1 MNTFLGLPAH
11 PLFVHLPVVLIPL
24 GFIGALF
31 MLARPAWWQR
41 FAWPTVIIT
50 TVGTLGAIV
59 AANSGEALE
68 EAVTDRSVR
77 ELVRDHVEAG
87 DMARGAA
94 IVFLVVML
102 VAVFA
107 PRFVKAI
114 ATKKWWRPV
123 VVVAVV
129 ASGAFSS
136 WAMYDA
142 GHSGA
147 KSVWNDVKVTG
158 EGDDDD

>member
-41 FAWPTVIIT
+41 FAWPTVIVT
-50 TVGTLGAIV
+50 AVGTLGAIL

-68 EAVTDRSVR
+68 EAVRDRSVR
-77 ELVRDHVEAG
+77 ALVREHVEAG

-94 IVFLVVML
+94 IVFLIVML

-107 PRFVKAI
+107 PRFVKTI
-114 ATKKWWRPV
+114 AAKKWWRPLV
-123 VVVAVV
+123 IVAVV

-136 WAMYDA
+136 WSMYDA

-147 KSVWNDVKVTG
+147 KSVWNEVKVTG
-158 EGDDDD
+158 EGDGD

>member
-1 MNTFLGLPAH
+1 VNTFFGLPAH

-24 GFIGALF
+24 GFVGVLL
-31 MLARPAWWQR
+31 MVGRPSWWQR
-41 FAWPTVIIT
+41 LAWPTVVVT
-50 TVGTLGAIV
+50 ALGTLGAIM

-68 EAVTDRSVR
+68 EAVRDRSVR
-77 ELVRDHVEAG
+77 DLVREHVEAG

-94 IVFLVVML
+94 IVFFVVLVVS
-102 VAVFA
+102 VFG
-107 PRFVKAI
+107 PRFVKALV
-114 ATKKWWRPV
+114 AKKWWRPL

-129 ASGAFSS
+129 ASGAFAS

-147 KSVWNDVKVTG
+147 KSVWNEVKVTG
-158 EGDDDD
+158 EGDGD

>member
-41 FAWPTVIIT
+41 FAWPTVIVT
-50 TVGTLGAIV
+50 AVGTLGAIL

-68 EAVTDRSVR
+68 EAVRDRSVR
-77 ELVRDHVEAG
+77 ALVREHVEAG
-87 DMARGAA
+87 DMARGAS
-94 IVFLVVML
+94 IVFLIVML
-102 VAVFA
+102 VVVFA
-107 PRFVKAI
+107 PRFVKTI
-114 ATKKWWRPV
+114 AAKKWWRPLV
-123 VVVAVV
+123 IVAVV

-142 GHSGA
+142 GPSGA
-147 KSVWNDVKVTG
+147 KSVWHDTKVVG
-158 EGDDDD
+158 EGDGD